1 MVILKGPFEVVVGV
15 LYGLVLG
22 ALSWVL
28 PVPSENN
35 KDLLRFVLLL
45 TGGVV
50 SLFGSQLVRETS
62 HQDNLFFQCSL

>member
-1 MVILKGPFEVVVGV
+1 MVILKGPFEVVIGV

-28 PVPSENN
+28 PVPGEDN
-35 KDLLRFVLLL
+35 KDVLRFVLLL

-50 SLFGSQLVRETS
+50 SLFGSQMVRELTA
-62 HQDNLFFQCSL
+62 LL